1 MRFSIIIPIH
11 VDGNRKGYGYDIKTL
26 VDSIKTQSFSD
37 YEVIFICDKCKSEA
51 VDYVYRKG
59 KYNFKECKVV
69 ECNHGNAGLAR
80 NEGLEVAEG
89 EYILFADDDDYL
101 LHEYVFEYIDRML
114 KAHDEPD
121 VAHFG
126 FIFGSNGYVY
136 PTWNNGH
143 LYGNVWSKAYKR
155 SAIGDT
161 RFPNVYP
168 DDDLQFNKLMEQKD
182 LRHVLC
188 DAPIYY
194 YNYMREGSITWK
206 ENQKTESEE

>member
-1 MRFSIIIPIH
+1 MRFSIIIPMHNAEKRCNTLLASIH
-11 VDGNRKGYGYDIKTL
+11 RQTFK
-26 VDSIKTQSFSD
+26 D
-37 YEVIFICDKCKSEA
+37 YEAIVVCDACTDDTAGHVSRVFEDFT
-51 VDYVYRKG
+51 VLR
-59 KYNFKECKVV
+59 
-69 ECNHGNAGLAR
+69 CNHRNAGMAR
-80 NEGLEVAEG
+80 NKGLAWAEG
-89 EYILFADDDDYL
+89 EYILFADDDDYI
-101 LHEYVFEYIDRML
+101 LHDYVFEYIDRML

-136 PTWNNGH
+136 PTWNDGH

-168 DDDLQFNKLMEQKD
+168 DDDLQFNKLLEQKD

-194 YNYMREGSITWK
+194 YNWMREGSITWNEK
-206 ENQKTESEE
+206 QKK

>member
-1 MRFSIIIPIH
+1 MMRFSIIIPVH
-11 VDGNRKGYGYDIKTL
+11 ATVDRKNFCE
-26 VDSIKTQSFSD
+26 SISILDGSITCQSFKD
-37 YEVIFICDKCKSEA
+37 YQAIYVLDKC
-51 VDYVYRKG
+51 DYIAKAKFADVMMFNDKA
-59 KYNFKECKVV
+59 KVIEC
-69 ECNHGNAGLAR
+69 EHGNAGLAR
-80 NEGLEVAEG
+80 NEGLNVAEG
-89 EYILFADDDDYL
+89 EYILFADDDDYI
-101 LHEYVFEYIDRML
+101 LHPFVFEYIDKML
-114 KAHDEPD
+114 KAHSEPD

-136 PTWNNGH
+136 PTWNDGH

-168 DDDLQFNKLMEQKD
+168 DDDLQFNKLMEKKD

-194 YNYMREGSITWK
+194 YNWMREGSITWNEK
-206 ENQKTESEE
+206 QKG

>member
-1 MRFSIIIPIH
+1 MRFSIIIPVH
-11 VDGNRKGYGYDIKTL
+11 ATVDRKNFYEDI
-26 VDSIKTQSFSD
+26 SILDGSISCQSFKD
-37 YEVIFICDKCKSEA
+37 YQTIYVLDKCDCIATMDFANVTMFSNKI
-51 VDYVYRKG
+51 
-59 KYNFKECKVV
+59 KVV

-89 EYILFADDDDYL
+89 EYILFADDDDYI
-101 LHEYVFEYIDRML
+101 LHEYVFEYIDKML
-114 KAHDEPD
+114 QAHSEPD

-136 PTWNNGH
+136 PTWNDGH

-206 ENQKTESEE
+206 EKQKK

>member
-1 MRFSIIIPIH
+1 MRFSIIIPVH
-11 VDGNRKGYGYDIKTL
+11 ATL
-26 VDSIKTQSFSD
+26 QRSGFGFQIRRLLTSINTQSFKD
-37 YEVIFICDKCKSEA
+37 YEAVIVCDKCSK
-51 VDYVYRKG
+51 
-59 KYNFKECKVV
+59 KVV
-69 ECNHGNAGLAR
+69 DMMDNLTYNMPCTLATCEHGNAGLTR
-80 NEGLEVAEG
+80 NVGLEIAHG
-89 EYILFADDDDYL
+89 EYILFADDDDYI
-101 LHEYVFEYIDRML
+101 LHPYVFEYIDRML
-114 KAHDEPD
+114 KAHSEPD

-136 PTWNNGH
+136 PTWNDGH

-206 ENQKTESEE
+206 EQQKK

>member
-1 MRFSIIIPIH
+1 MRFSIIIPMH
-11 VDGNRKGYGYDIKTL
+11 NAEDRFEPVL
-26 VDSIKTQSFSD
+26 DSILKQSFTD
-37 YEVIFICDKCKSEA
+37 YEVICVLDKCTDKTEKRLIRYLVNSESKA
-51 VDYVYRKG
+51 NKLI
-59 KYNFKECKVV
+59 KCE
-69 ECNHGNAGLAR
+69 HGNAGLAR

-89 EYILFADDDDYL
+89 EYILFADDDDYI
-101 LHEYVFEYIDRML
+101 LHPYVFEYIDRML

-126 FIFGSNGYVY
+126 FIFGDNGYVY
-136 PTWNNGH
+136 PTWNDGH

-155 SAIGDT
+155 TAIGNT

-194 YNYMREGSITWK
+194 YNYMREGSITWNEK
-206 ENQKTESEE
+206 KQKS

>member
-11 VDGNRKGYGYDIKTL
+11 ATEERKLFYHDIITL
-26 VDSIKTQSFSD
+26 EGSILCQTFED
-37 YEVIFICDKCKSEA
+37 YEIIYVLDKCDEWAKKEF
-51 VDYVYRKG
+51 
-59 KYNFKECKVV
+59 KYATYLSDAGNKKVIEC
-69 ECNHGNAGLAR
+69 EHGNAGLAR

-89 EYILFADDDDYL
+89 EYILFADDDDYI
-101 LHEYVFEYIDRML
+101 LHEFVFEYIEKML
-114 KAHDEPD
+114 QAHSEPD

-136 PTWNNGH
+136 PTWNDGH

-194 YNYMREGSITWK
+194 YNWMREGSITWK
-206 ENQKTESEE
+206 ENQKK

>member
-11 VDGNRKGYGYDIKTL
+11 ATKKRKLFYYDIHSL
-26 VDSIKTQSFSD
+26 NCSIVHQTFED
-37 YEVIFICDKCKSEA
+37 YEIIYVLDKCDKWA
-51 VDYVYRKG
+51 KG
-59 KYNFKECKVV
+59 EFKNGTFLSDTVKKKVV
-69 ECNHGNAGLAR
+69 ECEHGNAGLAR
-80 NEGLEVAEG
+80 NEGLNVAEG
-89 EYILFADDDDYL
+89 EYILFADDDDYI
-101 LHEYVFEYIDRML
+101 LHPFVFEYIDKML
-114 KAHDEPD
+114 QAHSEPD

-136 PTWNNGH
+136 PTWNDGH

-194 YNYMREGSITWK
+194 YNWMREGSITWNEK
-206 ENQKTESEE
+206 QKK

>member
-1 MRFSIIIPIH
+1 MYKSIY
-11 VDGNRKGYGYDIKTL
+11 N
-26 VDSIKTQSFSD
+26 QSFTDFEIIMVHDKSCESNIEGTLWLD
-37 YEVIFICDKCKSEA
+37 YKHIHKTI
-51 VDYVYRKG
+51 
-59 KYNFKECKVV
+59 VV
-69 ECNHGNAGLAR
+69 NHGNAGLAR

-89 EYILFADDDDYL
+89 EYILFADDDDYI
-101 LHEYVFEYIDRML
+101 LHPYVFEYIDRML

-136 PTWNNGH
+136 PTWNDGH

-155 SAIGDT
+155 TAIGNT

-168 DDDLQFNKLMEQKD
+168 DDDLQFNKLIEQKD

-194 YNYMREGSITWK
+194 YNYMREGSITWNEK
-206 ENQKTESEE
+206 KQSNCLTT

>member
-1 MRFSIIIPIH
+1 MRFSIIIPMH
-11 VDGNRKGYGYDIKTL
+11 NARSQCADVL
-26 VDSIKTQSFSD
+26 DSVLRQTFTD
-37 YEVIFICDKCKSEA
+37 YEVIVVCDACTDTTA
-51 VDYVYRKG
+51 RYVKEFW
-59 KYNFKECKVV
+59 NDFKVIEC
-69 ECNHGNAGLAR
+69 EHGNAGLAR

-89 EYILFADDDDYL
+89 EYILFADDDDYI
-101 LHEYVFEYIDRML
+101 LHPFVFEYIDKML
-114 KAHDEPD
+114 QAHSEPD

-136 PTWNNGH
+136 PTWNDGH

-194 YNYMREGSITWK
+194 YNWMREGSITWK
-206 ENQKTESEE
+206 EKQKK

>member
-11 VDGNRKGYGYDIKTL
+11 VDGKRKWSYREDFFRLAK
-26 VDSIKTQSFSD
+26 SIDEQSFKD
-37 YEVIFICDKCKSEA
+37 FEVLLVFDKCAESAIRATYIWLEN
-51 VDYVYRKG
+51 YTFNYRG
-59 KYNFKECKVV
+59 FVCEN
-69 ECNHGNAGLAR
+69 GNAGLTR
-80 NEGLEVAEG
+80 NVGLEVAEG
-89 EYILFADDDDYL
+89 EYILFADDDDYI
-101 LHEYVFEYIDRML
+101 LHPYVFEYIDKML
-114 KAHDEPD
+114 KAHSEPD

-136 PTWNNGH
+136 PTWNDGH

-206 ENQKTESEE
+206 EKQKK

>member
-1 MRFSIIIPIH
+1 MRFSIIIPMH
-11 VDGNRKGYGYDIKTL
+11 NSRSRCADVL
-26 VDSIKTQSFSD
+26 DSVLRQTFTD
-37 YEVIFICDKCKSEA
+37 YEVIVVCDACTDTTA
-51 VDYVYRKG
+51 RYV
-59 KYNFKECKVV
+59 KEFWSDFEVV
-69 ECNHGNAGLAR
+69 ECKHGNAGLAR
-80 NEGLEVAEG
+80 NEGLNVAEG
-89 EYILFADDDDYL
+89 EYILFADDDDYI
-101 LHEYVFEYIDRML
+101 LHPFVFEYIDKML
-114 KAHDEPD
+114 KAHSEPD

-136 PTWNNGH
+136 PTWNDGH

-168 DDDLQFNKLMEQKD
+168 DDDLQFNKLLEQKD

-194 YNYMREGSITWK
+194 YNYMREGSITW
-206 ENQKTESEE
+206 NESLKK

>member
-1 MRFSIIIPIH
+1 MRFSIIIPMHNAEKRLIRCLESI
-11 VDGNRKGYGYDIKTL
+11 NRQT
-26 VDSIKTQSFSD
+26 FND
-37 YEVIFICDKCKSEA
+37 YEVICVCDKCEDDTESY
-51 VDYVYRKG
+51 VRDYYEFEVWESDKII
-59 KYNFKECKVV
+59 V
-69 ECNHGNAGLAR
+69 CNHGNAGLAR

-89 EYILFADDDDYL
+89 EYILFADDDDYI
-101 LHEYVFEYIDRML
+101 LHPFVFEYIDRML

-126 FIFGSNGYVY
+126 FIFGDNGYVY
-136 PTWNNGH
+136 PTWNDGH

-155 SAIGDT
+155 TAIGDT

-194 YNYMREGSITWK
+194 YNWMREGSITWK
-206 ENQKTESEE
+206 ENQKK

>member
-1 MRFSIIIPIH
+1 MRFSIIIPMHNAEDRFVRLLESI
-11 VDGNRKGYGYDIKTL
+11 NRQTFG
-26 VDSIKTQSFSD
+26 D
-37 YEVIFICDKCKSEA
+37 YEVIVVCDACT
-51 VDYVYRKG
+51 DNT
-59 KYNFKECKVV
+59 YNEVKEYFKFVV
-69 ECNHGNAGLAR
+69 WENDTILKCNHGNAGMAR
-80 NEGLEVAEG
+80 NKGLAWAEG
-89 EYILFADDDDYL
+89 EYILFADDDDYI
-101 LHEYVFEYIDRML
+101 LHPYVFEYIDRML

-126 FIFGSNGYVY
+126 FIFGDNGYVY
-136 PTWNNGH
+136 PTWNDGH

-194 YNYMREGSITWK
+194 YNYMREGSITWNEK
-206 ENQKTESEE
+206 KQKS